1 MSPQSDKTWI
11 NLESIDHGR
20 SDELGCWGELEKIA
34 RFEKLKNFCRVFQN
48 DLAFLGRIG
57 KPSLSEFP
65 EIYDSRINISRVN
78 KLPENVDKSG
88 QETVH
93 LTCH

>member
-1 MSPQSDKTWI
+1 MRAVTSCSALVLLAQSILLTGVIRGLSKVITLSGFRCI
-11 NLESIDHGR
+11 SYSIDHGR

-48 DLAFLGRIG
+48 DIAFLGRIG

-65 EIYDSRINISRVN
+65 EIY
-78 KLPENVDKSG
+78 G
-88 QETVH
+88 
-93 LTCH
+93 